1 MACKR
6 LIIFKKCL
14 LKHYVLQYRFSVE
27 NCAKFLGTIN
37 THAHTNTLF
46 SPVHARLSGYLHKL
60 WNREGVHPGSETPCG
75 SEGQTE
81 LQRAGSRHSPALR
94 PLRGGEN
101 PSTLDCETPE

>member
-46 SPVHARLSGYLHKL
+46 SPVHARLSGYLHKTV
-60 WNREGVHPGSETPCG
+60 EPG
-75 SEGQTE
+75 
-81 LQRAGSRHSPALR
+81 R
-94 PLRGGEN
+94 RG
-101 PSTLDCETPE
+101 P